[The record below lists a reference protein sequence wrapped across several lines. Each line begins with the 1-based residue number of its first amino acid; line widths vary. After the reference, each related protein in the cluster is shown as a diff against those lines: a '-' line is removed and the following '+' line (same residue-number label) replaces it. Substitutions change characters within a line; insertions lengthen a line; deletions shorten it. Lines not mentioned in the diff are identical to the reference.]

1 LRKDIFEV
9 ETPLLEQTF
18 IHIQGI
24 GQKTEQ
30 KLWKRGIRTWHH
42 FLQTKE
48 IIFSPARDEFVRQ
61 ELDASIRHRKDLRFF
76 SDRMSSGEMWR
87 FFDAFKEK
95 TVYLDIETSGGYQGI
110 DEITVIGLFDGN
122 DVRTFING
130 IDLDGFEIAIAQ
142 YDLVVTFNGTC
153 FDLPLIRRWFQNIS
167 LPPAHIDLRFLLKK
181 LGYTGGLKKIEK
193 TLGLV
198 RGAEIEGMDGYEAV
212 MLWKAYQWG
221 DKAAL
226 DTLIEYNTAD
236 IVNLKPLMEMG
247 YREMKNR
254 LTGF

>member
-1 LRKDIFEV
+1 MRKDISEA
-9 ETPLLEQTF
+9 ETLLLEQTF

-30 KLWKRGIRTWHH
+30 KLWRRGILTWQQ
-42 FLQTKE
+42 FLETEK
-48 IIFSPARDEFVRQ
+48 IIFSPARDKFVRQ
-61 ELDASIRHRKDLRFF
+61 ELEASLKHRKDIRFF
-76 SDRMSSGEMWR
+76 SDRLSSGDMWR
-87 FFDAFKEK
+87 FFDAFQHRA
-95 TVYLDIETSGGYQGI
+95 VYLDIETSGGYQGI

-130 IDLDGFEIAIAQ
+130 IDLDEFEIAIDR
-142 YDLVVTFNGTC
+142 YDLVVTFNGIC
-153 FDLPLIRRWFQNIS
+153 FDLPFIHRWFPNIS

-193 TLGLV
+193 DLGINRV
-198 RGAEIEGMDGYEAV
+198 AEIEGMDGYEAV
-212 MLWKAYQWG
+212 RLWKAYQWG
-221 DKAAL
+221 DRAAL

-247 YREMKNR
+247 YREMKSR
-254 LTGF
+254 LTGL